1 MATTLNQNS
10 VSVSI
15 LSEIKNAGVL
25 SPGALDR
32 FEKTYAKA
40 LTDGTG
46 ADQAKNH
53 WHSQRTLAAS
63 ASESLDLAGGLTNL
77 VGDVLIF
84 TKIKYIFLFAAAA
97 NTNDVVIG
105 NAAANAWVGPFGAA
119 AHTLAIK
126 PGGHLSL
133 EAPDGNGY
141 AVTAGTGDILKVLN
155 GGAGTGVTYDIILV
169 GTV

>member
-1 MATTLNQNS
+1 MATTLDQFN
-10 VSVSI
+10 VTVSI
-15 LSEIKNAGVL
+15 FSQIKSAGDLSF
-25 SPGALDR
+25 ALDR
-32 FEKTYAKA
+32 FEKNYIKA

-53 WHSQRTLAAS
+53 WHDQRTLGAS
-63 ASESLDLAGGLTNL
+63 ASENLDLAGGLTNL
-77 VGDVLIF
+77 LGDVLTF
-84 TKIKYIFLFAAAA
+84 TKIKAIFIFAAVA

-119 AHTLAIK
+119 THTLAIK
-126 PGGHLSL
+126 PGGTLL
-133 EAPDGNGY
+133 LTAPDVNGY
-141 AVTAGTGDILKVLN
+141 AVTAGTGDQLKVLN